1 MSAIA
6 ASTTTYPPPSNLDMT
21 VEDYMREQCDR
32 QVKQLLAHA
41 KQRIEHFKTEAASV
55 KGELGKVT
63 ELPEGKFS
71 TF

>member
-1 MSAIA
+1 MSTITAP
-6 ASTTTYPPPSNLDMT
+6 ASFPAPSNPDMT
-21 VEDYMREQCDR
+21 VEDYMREQCDK

-41 KQRIEHFKTEAASV
+41 KQRIEHFKAESARV
-55 KGELGKVT
+55 KSELGKVT